1 MNESMLKELNS
12 LPTVLSLKD
21 LKTALR
27 LSDRSMYRIVQDPE
41 LHAFKDGRDWNVLKS
56 DLIEWLEKNE

>member
-27 LSDRSMYRIVQDPE
+27 LSDRSMYRIVQDPD

>member
-27 LSDRSMYRIVQDPE
+27 LSDRSMYRIVQDPD
-41 LHAFKDGRDWNVLKS
+41 LHAFKDGRDWNVVKS
-56 DLIEWLEKNE
+56 DLIAWLEKNE

>member
-41 LHAFKDGRDWNVLKS
+41 LHAFKDGRDWNVVKT
-56 DLIEWLEKNE
+56 DLIAWLEKNE

>member
-1 MNESMLKELNS
+1 MNESMMKELNS

-27 LSDRSMYRIVQDPE
+27 LSDRSMYRIVQDPD